1 MSRKTYYIFVL
12 QIMPV
17 ITVKKF
23 VILIFAKTKPTHN
36 GVFYIYQEY
45 ILRCRICI
53 VVYFIL

>member
-17 ITVKKF
+17 ITIKKF
-23 VILIFAKTKPTHN
+23 VILILIFAKTKPTHN

-53 VVYFIL
+53 